1 MKLRPTKQILVQC
14 SEQLQSKMVQSKV
27 VNNIDRTNDNQRALQ
42 DGCEIKQAG
51 NEAGLG

>member
-14 SEQLQSKMVQSKV
+14 SEHLQSKIVKSKV
-27 VNNIDRTNDNQRALQ
+27 ANNIDRTNDKLRAPQ
-42 DGCEIKQAG
+42 VGCESKKAG